1 MIPAP
6 EQLQAIASLSAGS
19 LAQVPFALLLQAFA
33 VHGKTLLLE
42 VDRRQVSKKIVLE
55 AGVPVDCRSNLVHET
70 LGRYMMAQG
79 KLSELD
85 FTTCLGRSTARGIPL
100 GEELVAQKLVEPFEL
115 FKILQQNLAHK
126 LFDLFTWR
134 EGEFRVHPEVP
145 RLDSSLKLRVPQ
157 LIFTGITRFAAQSEV
172 DAGVVPLVGRRLILQ
187 PEPPWTLAEI
197 RLPAHQVKLVAALD
211 RGLRIDELAAA
222 TELPYEEIT
231 RLLYALATLGLVTT
245 ADRLPDRK
253 TGAFPIPAAIPA
265 AKPAPAATAP
275 IPLPARPL
283 AAEPGEIEG
292 LRNEISSRYLAYRR
306 QDAFDLLEI
315 RDDASPEQI
324 ERSFLAFAERSAPW
338 RFAGHPDL
346 QEKAR
351 DLFLAGARAYGEL
364 AERESRETLLFRRR
378 TLREEKA
385 RARPDFTIKTDLLD
399 PEAQFRKGQAAR
411 EAGKL
416 REAIQLFEFA
426 SDCDPQNSLYR
437 AELAWARFNHSPAT
451 AARQAAADLGEA
463 LRIDP
468 RCGLALYYLGEVE
481 AELGNLQAAE
491 GHLLKAI
498 KLLAP
503 DRRPIEALK
512 ALPAKKK

>member
-55 AGVPVDCRSNLVHET
+55 GGVPVDCRSNLVHET
-70 LGRYMMAQG
+70 LGRYMVTQG

-145 RLDSSLKLRVPQ
+145 RLDSSLKIRVPQ

-172 DAGVVPLVGRRLILQ
+172 DAGVVPLVGRRLMLQ
-187 PEPPWTLAEI
+187 PQPPWALAEI
-197 RLPAHQVKLVAALD
+197 RLPAHQGKLVAALD

-253 TGAFPIPAAIPA
+253 TGAFPIPAAN
-265 AKPAPAATAP
+265 PAPTATAP
-275 IPLPARPL
+275 IPLPVRPL
-283 AAEPGEIEG
+283 EAASGEIEA

-306 QDAFDLLEI
+306 QDSFDLLEVA
-315 RDDASPEQI
+315 DDATPEQI
-324 ERSFLAFAERSAPW
+324 ERRFLAFAERSAPW
-338 RFAGHPDL
+338 RFAGQPDL

-364 AERESRETLLFRRR
+364 TERESRETLLFRRR

-385 RARPDFTIKTDLLD
+385 RAKPDFTIKTDLLD
-399 PEAQFRKGQAAR
+399 PEAQFRKAQAAR

-416 REAIQLFEFA
+416 REAIQLYEFA

-437 AELAWARFNHSPAT
+437 AELAWARFSHSPAT
-451 AARQAAADLGEA
+451 AARQAAAELGEA

-468 RCGLALYYLGEVE
+468 RCGIALYYLGEVE

-491 GHLLKAI
+491 VHLQKAI

-512 ALPAKKK
+512 ALPLKKK